1 MSSKTVSEAKTAISK
16 VKAGVCLSEEM
27 IRDALDKLRGAVTI
41 VYPMNLP
48 PYDPVR
54 LEFEG
59 NEELAG
65 TQAGT
70 LVLEEDSAQLW
81 WAGKA
86 LARDKKL
93 SDYLGRN
100 EKTTI
105 VAKLQRK
112 GQGAPGREPVFSE
125 EEQKKMMAY
134 TYKKQEEFKKLDGQR
149 MAT

>member
-1 MSSKTVSEAKTAISK
+1 M
-16 VKAGVCLSEEM
+16 
-27 IRDALDKLRGAVTI
+27 
-41 VYPMNLP
+41 
-48 PYDPVR
+48 
-54 LEFEG
+54 
-59 NEELAG
+59 
-65 TQAGT
+65 
-70 LVLEEDSAQLW
+70 LEEDSAQLW

-134 TYKKQEEFKKLDGQR
+134 AYKKQEEFKVRHCANLRHLLGHTSGNFANR
-149 MAT
+149 L

>member
-1 MSSKTVSEAKTAISK
+1 M
-16 VKAGVCLSEEM
+16 
-27 IRDALDKLRGAVTI
+27 
-41 VYPMNLP
+41 
-48 PYDPVR
+48 
-54 LEFEG
+54 
-59 NEELAG
+59 
-65 TQAGT
+65 
-70 LVLEEDSAQLW
+70 LEEDSAQLW

-134 TYKKQEEFKKLDGQR
+134 AYKKQEEFKVCHNN
-149 MAT
+149 